1 MAKKTVKN
9 TVAEKAAVKEK
20 MPPRGRRARSYEKR
34 QNRLGYGFMLPW
46 IIGFVVFTLIPF
58 GATIVLSFCNV
69 STNVTGYD
77 ISFAGWSNYYT
88 AFFRNTEFVPALGA
102 FIAMVVPYTFVIII
116 VSFFLAYLL
125 NKIEVGKG
133 LMRTIYFLPV
143 IIMSGPVMSQILDQA
158 DEAVQMA
165 QGTGGG
171 YEGVFILEMIR
182 SYSPQIARFMGDI
195 FDQLTMILWFTGIPI
210 VLFVSGLQRINGSLY
225 EAAKIDMA
233 NEWQILWKIT
243 IPMIKPTALVA
254 TIFTIAQLGTYDT
267 SAIYALIK
275 TATGN
280 TNGGFGFAA
289 TYSWIYCII
298 VLIIIGLGCLIFK
311 ERQPRRRDI
320 W

>member
-1 MAKKTVKN
+1 
-9 TVAEKAAVKEK
+9 
-20 MPPRGRRARSYEKR
+20 
-34 QNRLGYGFMLPW
+34 MLPW
-46 IIGFVVFTLIPF
+46 IIGFLIFTLIPF
-58 GATIVLSFCNV
+58 VATIALSFCNV
-69 STNVTGYD
+69 STNITGYD
-77 ISFAGWSNYYT
+77 ISFAGGSNYYT
-88 AFFRNTEFVPALGA
+88 AFFKNTEFIPALGE
-102 FIAMVVPYTFVIII
+102 FIAMAIPYTFVIII
-116 VSFFLAYLL
+116 VSFVMAYLL

-143 IIMSGPVMSQILDQA
+143 IIMSGPVMSQILDKA
-158 DEAVQMA
+158 DDAVQMA
-165 QGTGGG
+165 QGMQGG
-171 YEGVFILEMIR
+171 YDGVFILEMIR
-182 SYSPQIARFMGDI
+182 SYSPQIARFMEGV

-210 VLFVSGLQRINGSLY
+210 VLFVSGLQRINISLY

-267 SAIYALIK
+267 SAIYSLIK
-275 TATGN
+275 TATSN

-289 TYSWIYCII
+289 TYSWIYCIV
-298 VLIIIGLGCLIFK
+298 VLIMIGLACLIFK

>member
-1 MAKKTVKN
+1 
-9 TVAEKAAVKEK
+9 
-20 MPPRGRRARSYEKR
+20 
-34 QNRLGYGFMLPW
+34 MLPW
-46 IIGFVVFTLIPF
+46 IIGFLIFTLIPF
-58 GATIVLSFCNV
+58 MATIALSFCNV
-69 STNVTGYD
+69 STNITGYD
-77 ISFAGWSNYYT
+77 ISFAGGSNYYT
-88 AFFRNTEFVPALGA
+88 AFFKNTEFIPALGE
-102 FIAMVVPYTFVIII
+102 FIAMAIPYTFVIII
-116 VSFFLAYLL
+116 VSFVMAYLL

-143 IIMSGPVMSQILDQA
+143 IIMSGPVMSQILDKA
-158 DEAVQMA
+158 DDAVQMA
-165 QGTGGG
+165 QGMQGG
-171 YEGVFILEMIR
+171 YDGVFILEMIR
-182 SYSPQIARFMGDI
+182 SYSPQIARFMEGV

-210 VLFVSGLQRINGSLY
+210 VLFVSGLQRINISLY

-267 SAIYALIK
+267 SAIYSLIK
-275 TATGN
+275 TATSN

-289 TYSWIYCII
+289 TYSWIYCIV
-298 VLIIIGLGCLIFK
+298 VLIMIGLACLIFK

>member
-1 MAKKTVKN
+1 M
-9 TVAEKAAVKEK
+9 
-20 MPPRGRRARSYEKR
+20 
-34 QNRLGYGFMLPW
+34 FPW
-46 IIGFVVFTLIPF
+46 IIGFLIFTLVPF
-58 GATIVLSFCNV
+58 VATIVLSFCNV
-69 STNVTGYD
+69 STNITGYD
-77 ISFAGWSNYYT
+77 ISFAGGSNYYT
-88 AFFRNTEFVPALGA
+88 AFFKNTEFIPALGE
-102 FIAMVVPYTFVIII
+102 FIAMAIPYTFVIII
-116 VSFFLAYLL
+116 VSFVMAYLL

-143 IIMSGPVMSQILDQA
+143 IIMSGPVMSQILDKA
-158 DEAVQMA
+158 DDAVQMA
-165 QGTGGG
+165 QGMQGG
-171 YEGVFILEMIR
+171 YDGVFILEMIR
-182 SYSPQIARFMGDI
+182 SYSPQIARFMEGV

-210 VLFVSGLQRINGSLY
+210 VLFVSGLQRINISLY

-267 SAIYALIK
+267 SAIYSLIK
-275 TATGN
+275 TATSN

-289 TYSWIYCII
+289 TYSWIYCIV
-298 VLIIIGLGCLIFK
+298 VLIMIGLACLIFK

>member
-1 MAKKTVKN
+1 
-9 TVAEKAAVKEK
+9 
-20 MPPRGRRARSYEKR
+20 
-34 QNRLGYGFMLPW
+34 MLPW
-46 IIGFVVFTLIPF
+46 IIGFLIFTLVPF
-58 GATIVLSFCNV
+58 VATIALSFCNV
-69 STNVTGYD
+69 STNITGYD
-77 ISFAGWSNYYT
+77 ISFAGGSNYYT
-88 AFFRNTEFVPALGA
+88 AFFKNTEFIPALGE
-102 FIAMVVPYTFVIII
+102 FMAMAVPYTFVIII
-116 VSFFLAYLL
+116 VSFVMAYLL

-143 IIMSGPVMSQILDQA
+143 IIMSGPVMSQILDKA
-158 DEAVQMA
+158 DDAVQMA
-165 QGTGGG
+165 QGMQGG
-171 YEGVFILEMIR
+171 YDGVFILEMIR
-182 SYSPQIARFMGDI
+182 SYSPQIARFMEGV

-210 VLFVSGLQRINGSLY
+210 VLFVSGLQRINISLY

-267 SAIYALIK
+267 SAIYSLIK
-275 TATGN
+275 TATSN

-289 TYSWIYCII
+289 TYSWIYCIV
-298 VLIIIGLGCLIFK
+298 VLIMIGLACLIFK

>member
-1 MAKKTVKN
+1 MAEKTVS
-9 TVAEKAAVKEK
+9 TAVKEK
-20 MPPRGRRARSYEKR
+20 TPRRGRRTKSYEKR

-46 IIGFVVFTLIPF
+46 IIGFVIFTLVPF

-77 ISFAGWSNYYT
+77 ITFAGWSNYYT
-88 AFFRNTEFVPALGA
+88 AFFRNTEFAPALGA

-125 NKIEVGKG
+125 NKIQAGKG

-143 IIMSGPVMSQILDQA
+143 IIMSGPVMSQILDKA
-158 DEAVQMA
+158 DDAVQLA
-165 QGTGGG
+165 QGMNSG
-171 YEGVFILEMIR
+171 YDGVFILEMIR
-182 SYSPQIARFMGDI
+182 SYSPQIARFMGDV

-210 VLFVSGLQRINGSLY
+210 VLFVSGLQRINISLY

-267 SAIYALIK
+267 SAIYSLIK

>member
-1 MAKKTVKN
+1 
-9 TVAEKAAVKEK
+9 
-20 MPPRGRRARSYEKR
+20 
-34 QNRLGYGFMLPW
+34 MLPW
-46 IIGFVVFTLIPF
+46 IIGFLIFTLVPF
-58 GATIVLSFCNV
+58 VATIVLSFCNV
-69 STNVTGYD
+69 STNITGYD
-77 ISFAGWSNYYT
+77 ISFAGGSNYYT
-88 AFFRNTEFVPALGA
+88 AFFKNTEFIPALGE
-102 FIAMVVPYTFVIII
+102 FMAMAIPYTFVIII
-116 VSFFLAYLL
+116 VSFVMAYLL

-143 IIMSGPVMSQILDQA
+143 IIMSGPVMSQILDKA
-158 DEAVQMA
+158 DDAVQMA
-165 QGTGGG
+165 QGMQGG
-171 YEGVFILEMIR
+171 YDGVFILEMIR
-182 SYSPQIARFMGDI
+182 SYSPQIARFMEGV

-210 VLFVSGLQRINGSLY
+210 VLFVSGLQRINISLY

-267 SAIYALIK
+267 SAIYSLIK
-275 TATGN
+275 TATSN

-289 TYSWIYCII
+289 TYSWIYCIV
-298 VLIIIGLGCLIFK
+298 VLIMIGLACLIFK

>member
-1 MAKKTVKN
+1 M
-9 TVAEKAAVKEK
+9 AEKAGKKAVKEK
-20 MPPRGRRARSYEKR
+20 NVKEISLRRGRRAPSYEKR

-77 ISFAGWSNYYT
+77 ITFAGGSNYYT
-88 AFFRNTEFVPALGA
+88 AFFRNTEFVPALGE

-116 VSFFLAYLL
+116 VSFFMAYLL

-165 QGTGGG
+165 QGMNSG

-182 SYSPQIARFMGDI
+182 SYSPRIAGFMGDV

-275 TATGN
+275 TATAN

>member
-1 MAKKTVKN
+1 MVDKAVRKAAK
-9 TVAEKAAVKEK
+9 EKAVKEISLR
-20 MPPRGRRARSYEKR
+20 RGRRTPSYEKR

-58 GATIVLSFCNV
+58 AATIVLSFCNV

-77 ISFAGWSNYYT
+77 ITFAGWSNYYT

-116 VSFFLAYLL
+116 VSFFMAYLL
-125 NKIEVGKG
+125 NKIQVGKG

-165 QGTGGG
+165 QGMNSG

-182 SYSPQIARFMGDI
+182 SYSPRIAGFMGDV

-275 TATGN
+275 TATAN

>member
-1 MAKKTVKN
+1 MADKAVRKAAK
-9 TVAEKAAVKEK
+9 EKAVKEISLR
-20 MPPRGRRARSYEKR
+20 RGRRAPSYEKR

-58 GATIVLSFCNV
+58 AATIVLSFCNV

-77 ISFAGWSNYYT
+77 ITFAGWSNYYT

-116 VSFFLAYLL
+116 VSFFMAYLL
-125 NKIEVGKG
+125 NKIQVGKG

-165 QGTGGG
+165 QGMNSG

-182 SYSPQIARFMGDI
+182 SYSPRIAGFMGDV

-275 TATGN
+275 TATAN

>member
-1 MAKKTVKN
+1 
-9 TVAEKAAVKEK
+9 
-20 MPPRGRRARSYEKR
+20 
-34 QNRLGYGFMLPW
+34 MLPW
-46 IIGFVVFTLIPF
+46 IIGFLIFTLIPF
-58 GATIVLSFCNV
+58 VATIVLSFCNV
-69 STNVTGYD
+69 STNITGYD
-77 ISFAGWSNYYT
+77 ISFAGGSNYYT
-88 AFFRNTEFVPALGA
+88 AFFKNTEFIPALGE
-102 FIAMVVPYTFVIII
+102 FMAMAVPYTFVIII
-116 VSFFLAYLL
+116 VSFVMAYLL

-143 IIMSGPVMSQILDQA
+143 IIMSGPVMSQILDKA
-158 DEAVQMA
+158 DDAVQMA
-165 QGTGGG
+165 QGMQGG
-171 YEGVFILEMIR
+171 YDGVFILEMIR
-182 SYSPQIARFMGDI
+182 SYSPQIARFMEGV

-210 VLFVSGLQRINGSLY
+210 VLFVSGLQRINISLY

-267 SAIYALIK
+267 SAIYSLIK
-275 TATGN
+275 TATSN

-289 TYSWIYCII
+289 TYSWIYCIV
-298 VLIIIGLGCLIFK
+298 VLIMIGLACLIFK

>member
-1 MAKKTVKN
+1 M
-9 TVAEKAAVKEK
+9 
-20 MPPRGRRARSYEKR
+20 
-34 QNRLGYGFMLPW
+34 FPW
-46 IIGFVVFTLIPF
+46 IIGFLIFTLIPF
-58 GATIVLSFCNV
+58 VATIALSFCNV
-69 STNVTGYD
+69 STNITGYD
-77 ISFAGWSNYYT
+77 ISFAGGSNYYT
-88 AFFRNTEFVPALGA
+88 AFFKNTEFIPALGE
-102 FIAMVVPYTFVIII
+102 FIAMAVPYTFVIII
-116 VSFFLAYLL
+116 VSFVMAYLL

-143 IIMSGPVMSQILDQA
+143 IIMSGPVMSQILDKA
-158 DEAVQMA
+158 DDAVQMA
-165 QGTGGG
+165 QGMQGG
-171 YEGVFILEMIR
+171 YDGVFILEMIR
-182 SYSPQIARFMGDI
+182 SYSPQIARFMEGV

-210 VLFVSGLQRINGSLY
+210 VLFVSGLQRINISLY

-267 SAIYALIK
+267 SAIYSLIK
-275 TATGN
+275 TATSN

-289 TYSWIYCII
+289 TYSWIYCIV
-298 VLIIIGLGCLIFK
+298 VLIMIGLACLIFK

>member
-1 MAKKTVKN
+1 MADRKKSKS
-9 TVAEKAAVKEK
+9 
-20 MPPRGRRARSYEKR
+20 SYEKR
-34 QNRLGYGFMLPW
+34 QNRLGYAFMLPW
-46 IIGFVVFTLIPF
+46 IIGFLIFTLIPF
-58 GATIVLSFCNV
+58 VATIVLSFCNV
-69 STNVTGYD
+69 STNITGYD
-77 ISFAGWSNYYT
+77 ISFAGGSNYYT
-88 AFFRNTEFVPALGA
+88 AFFKNTEFIPALGE
-102 FIAMVVPYTFVIII
+102 FMAMAVPYTFVIII
-116 VSFFLAYLL
+116 VSFVMAYLL

-143 IIMSGPVMSQILDQA
+143 IIMSGPVMSQILDKA
-158 DEAVQMA
+158 DDAVQMA
-165 QGTGGG
+165 QGMQGG
-171 YEGVFILEMIR
+171 YDGVFILEMIR
-182 SYSPQIARFMGDI
+182 SYSPQIARFMEGV

-210 VLFVSGLQRINGSLY
+210 VLFVSGLQRINISLY

-267 SAIYALIK
+267 SAIYSLIK
-275 TATGN
+275 TATSN

-289 TYSWIYCII
+289 TYSWIYCIV
-298 VLIIIGLGCLIFK
+298 VLIMIGLACLIFK

>member
-1 MAKKTVKN
+1 MAVKDTV
-9 TVAEKAAVKEK
+9 TVSAAVKEK
-20 MPPRGRRARSYEKR
+20 TPPGGRRARSYEKR

-46 IIGFVVFTLIPF
+46 IIGFVIFTLVPF
-58 GATIVLSFCNV
+58 GATIALSFCNV
-69 STNVTGYD
+69 STNVTGYA
-77 ISFAGWSNYYT
+77 ITFAGWSNYYT

-125 NKIEVGKG
+125 NKIQVGKG

-158 DEAVQMA
+158 DEAVQAA
-165 QGTGGG
+165 QGMSGG

-182 SYSPQIARFMGDI
+182 SYSPQAARFMVSI

-210 VLFVSGLQRINGSLY
+210 VLFVSGLQRINISLY

-267 SAIYALIK
+267 SAIYSLIK

>member
-1 MAKKTVKN
+1 MADRKKSKS
-9 TVAEKAAVKEK
+9 
-20 MPPRGRRARSYEKR
+20 SYEKR
-34 QNRLGYGFMLPW
+34 QNRLGYAFMLPW
-46 IIGFVVFTLIPF
+46 IIGFLIFTLIPF
-58 GATIVLSFCNV
+58 VATIALSFCNV
-69 STNVTGYD
+69 STNITGYD
-77 ISFAGWSNYYT
+77 ISFAGGSNYYT
-88 AFFRNTEFVPALGA
+88 AFFKNTEFIPALGE
-102 FIAMVVPYTFVIII
+102 FMAMAVPYTFVIII
-116 VSFFLAYLL
+116 VSFVMAYLL

-143 IIMSGPVMSQILDQA
+143 IIMSGPVMSQILDKA
-158 DEAVQMA
+158 DDAVQMA
-165 QGTGGG
+165 QGMQGG
-171 YEGVFILEMIR
+171 YDGVFILEMIR
-182 SYSPQIARFMGDI
+182 SYSPQIARFMEGV

-210 VLFVSGLQRINGSLY
+210 VLFVSGLQRINISLY

-267 SAIYALIK
+267 SAIYSLIK
-275 TATGN
+275 TATSN

-289 TYSWIYCII
+289 TYSWIYCIV
-298 VLIIIGLGCLIFK
+298 VLIMIGLACLIFK